1 MTVTTST
8 ARHLLIRFTQPA
20 RLPEAILAALRDEVV
35 LAGWMRASGVLSEVQ
50 IRTIP
55 AGGGGPATI
64 RRISGPVQVVALEG
78 SIGLAGGDVSC
89 GLRAVLARET
99 NAGLETFSGDLV
111 DARIEALEVLVTAFD
126 DVTATRQL
134 DPAGVWVLE
143 ASEGAA
149 RPAPAAIAPVVISA
163 PIARSEPA
171 ALPTAQTMA
180 APPPNNPAPVPS
192 PMPPPATLQSGFAE
206 VVRAAEPVRVAAPP
220 APPPPAPEPVRPKPS
235 TTFSGSSGAMPQ
247 RIARPVEA
255 ETEDDPVPEPG
266 DTVDHFAFG
275 RCEVVKTDG
284 DRLHVRLGKD
294 QRIKE
299 IALEM
304 LKVTPLPDAEGAA
317 TTSRH
322 WKLARKL

>member
-55 AGGGGPATI
+55 PGGGGDAGAAASI
-64 RRISGPVQVVALEG
+64 RRIAGPVQVVALEG
-78 SIGLAGGDVSC
+78 SIGLAAGDVSC

-99 NAGLETFSGDLV
+99 DAGLETIAGDLV
-111 DARIEALEVLVTAFD
+111 DARIDALEVLVTAFD
-126 DVTATRQL
+126 DVTATRLL
-134 DPAGVWVLE
+134 DPAGVWVLD

-149 RPAPAAIAPVVISA
+149 RPATRTEST
-163 PIARSEPA
+163 
-171 ALPTAQTMA
+171 ALSTAQTVA
-180 APPPNNPAPVPS
+180 APPPPSPTPVAP
-192 PMPPPATLQSGFAE
+192 PMPPPAQSGFAE
-206 VVRAAEPVRVAAPP
+206 VVRAAEPMRPAA
-220 APPPPAPEPVRPKPS
+220 PPPAPAPPAAEPVRPKPS
-235 TTFSGSSGAMPQ
+235 ATFSGSSGAMPQ

-266 DTVDHFAFG
+266 DTVEHFAFG

-284 DRLHVRLGKD
+284 DRLHVRLCKD

-304 LKVTPLPDAEGAA
+304 LKVTALPDEEGAA
-317 TTSRH
+317 TNSRH